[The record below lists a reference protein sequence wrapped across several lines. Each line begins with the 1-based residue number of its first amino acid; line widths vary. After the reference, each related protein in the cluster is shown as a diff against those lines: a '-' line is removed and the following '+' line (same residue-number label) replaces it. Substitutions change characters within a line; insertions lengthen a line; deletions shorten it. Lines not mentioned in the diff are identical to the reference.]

1 MAPPPRRIFVDEMGN
16 RYVAAPLDVRESMP
30 PPRRV
35 EADPYYERAVTREPM
50 LRAPRGYEDEV
61 LMMPPPP
68 PRRYVAAPEVE
79 YVEARPYRQRE
90 ASHRPVDVEYLPRG
104 MVERRPVAQYEEMG
118 PPREYVPSRAYS
130 VRPEVVR
137 REIPEEYAPMRHE
150 SVAPRYVSAAA
161 PRYREVSVAHAEPH
175 TMPMPTHGRRYAEE
189 AAGDRP
195 GEAPQEPY
203 HGETRRMR
211 F

>member
-1 MAPPPRRIFVDEMGN
+1 MMAPPPRRIFVDELGN
-16 RYVAAPLDVRESMP
+16 RYLAAPMDVRESMP

-35 EADPYYERAVTREPM
+35 EVDPYYERAVTREPM
-50 LRAPRGYEDEV
+50 LRAPRGYEEEG
-61 LMMPPPP
+61 LMMPPP
-68 PRRYVAAPEVE
+68 PRRYVAAPDVE
-79 YVEARPYRQRE
+79 YVEARSYRQRE
-90 ASHRPVDVEYLPRG
+90 ASQRPVDVDYPARG
-104 MVERRPVAQYEEMG
+104 VAERRPMVQYEEMG
-118 PPREYVPSRAYS
+118 PPREYIPSRGYS

-150 SVAPRYVSAAA
+150 SVAPRYVSVAA
-161 PRYREVSVAHAEPH
+161 PRYRELSVAHAEPQ

-189 AAGDRP
+189 MAGDRP
-195 GEAPQEPY
+195 VEVAQEPY